1 MLCLSPLSFWQG
13 SCASLQA
20 SDPLYQNGPW
30 DAEVEK
36 WHGKGKPWKG
46 LKHDII
52 GRSCEGLKIGKTG
65 RLWPWWTRILSPE
78 WLMWCPARVWWRTH
92 CHSVAL
98 ICSQS
103 GELGDHWSLGELGD
117 HSEEPPAVEMAQAPS
132 LTLSTVSIVK
142 DIASTK
148 DILGLQ

>member
-1 MLCLSPLSFWQG
+1 MPESIVLLARFLCKLTGIW
-13 SCASLQA
+13 SLILERALRGWSWEMTWKRQA
-20 SDPLYQNGPW
+20 VKRPKAWYNRQVMWRPRDREN
-30 DAEVEK
+30 
-36 WHGKGKPWKG
+36 
-46 LKHDII
+46 
-52 GRSCEGLKIGKTG
+52 G
-65 RLWPWWTRILSPE
+65 RLWPWWTAILSPE

-103 GELGDHWSLGELGD
+103 GDLGDHWSLGELGD

-142 DIASTK
+142 DLASTK